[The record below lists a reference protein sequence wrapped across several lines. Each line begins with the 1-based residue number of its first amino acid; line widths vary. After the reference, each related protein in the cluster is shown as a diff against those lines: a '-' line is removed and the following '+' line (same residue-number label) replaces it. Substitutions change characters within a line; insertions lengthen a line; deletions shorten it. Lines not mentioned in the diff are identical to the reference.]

1 MKELQNNYKWRN
13 FDCKANSEEG
23 NTSVAVIPERSE
35 EAEAWLGSCRIERMK
50 NKRSKDQDQD
60 LVCPRSG
67 EEEGE
72 LWNPPLPRT
81 TAMPNLALAR
91 YAAGEVARLAEETL
105 ANPDFG
111 IYFF

>member
-13 FDCKANSEEG
+13 FDCKANFEEG

-72 LWNPPLPRT
+72 L
-81 TAMPNLALAR
+81 
-91 YAAGEVARLAEETL
+91 
-105 ANPDFG
+105 
-111 IYFF
+111 

>member
-23 NTSVAVIPERSE
+23 DTSVAVIPERSE

-60 LVCPRSG
+60 LVCPKSG
-67 EEEGE
+67 EEDGE
-72 LWNPPLPRT
+72 LWNPPLPCA
-81 TAMPNLALAR
+81 TAMPNVALAE
-91 YAAGEVARLAEETL
+91 EVARLAEQTF
-105 ANPDFG
+105 ANSDFG